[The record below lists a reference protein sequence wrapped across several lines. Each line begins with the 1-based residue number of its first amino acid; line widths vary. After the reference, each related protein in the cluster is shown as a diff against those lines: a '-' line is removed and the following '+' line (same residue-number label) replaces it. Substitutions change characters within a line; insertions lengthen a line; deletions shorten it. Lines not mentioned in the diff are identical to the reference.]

1 MVRHRGRHSRG
12 ASAVADET
20 DGSTDSG
27 PVDTGLRAE
36 TAGATSDAAPI
47 ASHGLGLNGS
57 SPVGG
62 GMAGGT
68 MAAILEA
75 APEAETVPPPE
86 AGPAPVSRLVPVI
99 LSPPLSGAPLEPPS
113 LVGEHVA
120 TFGSAVVAAPD
131 RHRRRWP
138 WAVLVV
144 VVAVVLAT
152 VVQLG
157 RPVPAMAL
165 QRSLPGTS
173 PVAGATPLLPW
184 PAAGEAAVAI
194 PQLGVTVQSG
204 PEAAVPIA
212 SLTKIMTAYLT
223 LRDHPLA
230 PSAQGPVLTMTAADQ
245 AEASVEEGAGATNVA
260 VQPGEKLSERQ
271 LLDGLLV
278 HSANNLADVLGR
290 WDAGTLPAF
299 VAKMNVTA
307 AALGMAHTHYADA
320 SGLDP
325 GTAGTAGDELLVT
338 QAAMAIPTFAAVVA
352 QRVVTLPVVGILT
365 TYVSSVGTDGVVGV
379 KSGFTQAAMGCL
391 VLAGE
396 RTVAGQRVL
405 VLAAVTGQP
414 GEDPLE
420 VANGV
425 DERLLDAV
433 AAGLRQVPVTA
444 RGARVGAVTLP
455 WTQRRVPVVA
465 SRAISLLA
473 WPGQEPS
480 LALTH
485 RMLHSGIRAGTSVG
499 TLTASIGRERV
510 VVPVHVAGTL
520 LGPSMSWRLKR
531 S

>member
-1 MVRHRGRHSRG
+1 
-12 ASAVADET
+12 
-20 DGSTDSG
+20 
-27 PVDTGLRAE
+27 VDTDVPAG
-36 TAGATSDAAPI
+36 TAGA
-47 ASHGLGLNGS
+47 ASEGASVMPHELGLNGTS
-57 SPVGG
+57 AVAGSLV
-62 GMAGGT
+62 GGT

-75 APEAETVPPPE
+75 APEAETVTPPDSGPE
-86 AGPAPVSRLVPVI
+86 PVSRLVPVV
-99 LSPPLSGAPLEPPS
+99 LSPPLSGPALASPTPVADHL
-113 LVGEHVA
+113 A
-120 TFGSAVVAAPD
+120 TFGSGLVAAPD
-131 RHRRRWP
+131 RRRRRWP
-138 WAVLVV
+138 WAVLVF

-152 VVQLG
+152 TLQLG

-165 QRSLPGTS
+165 QRALPGTS
-173 PVAGATPLLPW
+173 PVAGATPSLPW
-184 PAAGEAAVAI
+184 PATGEAAVAI

-230 PSAQGPVLTMTAADQ
+230 PSAQGPVLTMTTADQ

-260 VQPGEKLSERQ
+260 VQPGEKLTERQ

-278 HSANNLADVLGR
+278 HSANNLADVLAR

-352 QRVVTLPVVGILT
+352 QRTVTLPVVGVLAN
-365 TYVSSVGTDGVVGV
+365 YVSSVGTDGVVGV

-405 VLAAVTGQP
+405 VLAVVTGQP

-420 VANGV
+420 AANGV

-444 RGARVGAVTLP
+444 SGARVGAVTLP
-455 WTQRRVPVVA
+455 WSHRRVPMVA

-473 WPGQEPS
+473 WPGQEPT

-485 RMLHSGIRAGTSVG
+485 RSLHSGMGAGTAVG
-499 TLTASIGRERV
+499 TLSASIGRERV
-510 VVPVHVAGTL
+510 VVPVHVADTL
-520 LGPSMSWRLKR
+520 LGPSMSWRLER
-531 S
+531 P